1 MTEERTHS
9 RAREQRPSRITV
21 QNTDVDV
28 DVNVDVDV
36 DEDDEEEVWHLDV
49 EEYDIKDAI
58 DINLDEIEDVIDVEK
73 IVKD

>member
-1 MTEERTHS
+1 MAEERTHS
-9 RAREQRPSRITV
+9 RAREQRPSHITV

-28 DVNVDVDV
+28 DV
-36 DEDDEEEVWHLDV
+36 DEDDEEKVWHLDV